1 MADAIGLMAGALTT
15 VAFVP
20 QVLKTWRS
28 RSAGDLSLSM
38 LLIFNAGVALWVIYG
53 LAMRATPIVVGQNLV
68 DVAGRVDERFGTPN
82 HEPAIARERI
92 VRIENIHGLPFYG

>member
-28 RSAGDLSLSM
+28 GRAHDLSLTM
-38 LLIFNAGVALWVIYG
+38 LLTFNAGVALWLIYG
-53 LAMRATPIVVGQNLV
+53 LVMRATPIV
-68 DVAGRVDERFGTPN
+68 
-82 HEPAIARERI
+82 IANA
-92 VRIENIHGLPFYG
+92 VTLALSLTMLGLKLRRS

>member
-28 RSAGDLSLSM
+28 RSAQDLSLSM
-38 LLIFNAGVALWVIYG
+38 LVIFNAGVAMWEIYG
-53 LAMRATPIVVGQNLV
+53 LIMHAPPII
-68 DVAGRVDERFGTPN
+68 
-82 HEPAIARERI
+82 IANAVTLTLSLTMLALKLRR
-92 VRIENIHGLPFYG
+92 P